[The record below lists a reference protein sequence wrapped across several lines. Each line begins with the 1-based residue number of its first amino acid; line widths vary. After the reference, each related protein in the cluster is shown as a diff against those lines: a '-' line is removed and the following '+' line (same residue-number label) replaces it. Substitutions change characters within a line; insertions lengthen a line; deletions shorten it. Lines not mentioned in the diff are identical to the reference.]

1 MNRDQANM
9 KKVADISSLS
19 ACEQEILRS
28 VYACFAGQSFNDAN
42 FMKLRLQGYSG
53 AEHLLSFLV
62 LRKKGY
68 IRAQKRSWGEQL
80 YYIPL
85 DQLQLLHHML
95 YTHDL
100 LEVKEEVQIM
110 KEAKPGIVLDLFHT
124 LVFVALDHLPLT
136 TKGTVHKKSIQ
147 KITERLNLKEEDL
160 NELTIQ
166 ISDAENIPL
175 HVAIILDLL
184 HYLQL
189 VTREPKYIGVQ
200 ETPLYTWLNM
210 NTEQMTSVL
219 VKIVTE
225 RYGAYHPEMQHWCC
239 LICQPVFLS
248 GQWVEVE
255 QLLDWMTLEKMINPS
270 QCDEMRVM
278 TKAWVHAL
286 AGFGWMDVG
295 IVSGNR
301 ICFRWSISADEVL
314 NAFHDDIGN
323 LPTSDGSTT
332 RRFYVQPD
340 FDIIVL
346 PDVPYVLRWKLM
358 MFTEI
363 GKSDHMSIYRLTKD
377 SIRQAVKRGVG
388 IDEIMNFM
396 AEYSE
401 TGVPEHISLTLRQW
415 DKDTNHSEVILSSSG
430 IETRMDSFS
439 EQQVKETWED
449 DRHNFIKEH
458 GGVPSVHIEDDIPL
472 PESFFPGIEQIP
484 MMWTREFR
492 SYHYSTGIQM
502 MEQAILWR
510 TKVKVSLG
518 AQEVDFIP
526 LHVMHNPNV
535 ISGEVYNPV
544 MMQYERIQLSPS
556 DWKELRLIVP
566 NFT

>member
-1 MNRDQANM
+1 MNRDQPNI

-19 ACEQEILRS
+19 ACEQVILRR

-42 FMKLRLQGYSG
+42 FMKLRLNGCSG

-62 LRKKGY
+62 LRRKGY
-68 IRAQKRSWGEQL
+68 IRAQKSSWGEQL
-80 YYIPL
+80 YYIPI
-85 DQLQLLHHML
+85 DQLQPLHHML

-110 KEAKPGIVLDLFHT
+110 NEAKPGLVLDLFHT
-124 LVFVALDHLPLT
+124 LVFVAMDHLPLT

-147 KITERLNLKEEDL
+147 KLIERLNLKEEDL
-160 NELTIQ
+160 NKLTLQ
-166 ISDAENIPL
+166 ISDAENVPI
-175 HVAIILDLL
+175 HVATILDLL
-184 HYLQL
+184 YYLKL
-189 VTREPKYIGVQ
+189 VTREPKHIVVQ
-200 ETPLYTWLNM
+200 EKTLYMWLNM

-219 VKIVTE
+219 VEIVIE

-255 QLLDWMTLEKMINPS
+255 QLLDWMIQEQMINSS
-270 QCDEMRVM
+270 QGDEMRILA
-278 TKAWVHAL
+278 KAWLRAL

-295 IVSGNR
+295 RVSGNR

-314 NAFHDDIGN
+314 NAFHDDSGN
-323 LPTSDGSTT
+323 LLQLHDATAS
-332 RRFYVQPD
+332 RLYVQPD

-363 GKSDHMSIYRLTKD
+363 GKSDRMSIYRLTKD
-377 SIRQAVKRGVG
+377 SIMQAVKRGVG
-388 IDEIMNFM
+388 IDAILNFM

-415 DKDTNHSEVILSSSG
+415 DKDTNHSEVISSSSG
-430 IETRMDSFS
+430 IRTRMDSFS
-439 EQQVKETWED
+439 EQQVKETWD
-449 DRHNFIKEH
+449 DRNNFVKELGLVH
-458 GGVPSVHIEDDIPL
+458 SVHIEDDIPL

-492 SYHYSTGIQM
+492 SYHFSTGLQM
-502 MEQAILWR
+502 MEQALLWK

-526 LHVMHNPNV
+526 LHVAHNPYV